1 MRKSILFAALAALCV
16 VISCGSGDNAGNAP
30 ETPAAPPVSWDDQ
43 SNLDWRH
50 RSQYKTHMR
59 HMWVDS
65 NRIVTAGRG
74 DAVPSWAE
82 IWSAAEDIQRRA
94 TLMGGFWRDI
104 AERAATILECA
115 QDRDR
120 IGASEE
126 FRALGA
132 ACDGCHMATWS
143 PAYMHVT
150 DHIMD
155 GWLLNKPTTG
165 VPEEVD
171 QNPPPL
177 IPNRTVMQKL
187 YFDYQVLELHIE
199 QWRADKMAENVNP
212 MREEAEKR
220 AERWEGVAA
229 KAKELVELA
238 KDKKREG
245 MREAYS
251 AMTAYCLACHG
262 ENVGEP
268 RKILI
273 PMPWSE

>member
-1 MRKSILFAALAALCV
+1 
-16 VISCGSGDNAGNAP
+16 
-30 ETPAAPPVSWDDQ
+30 
-43 SNLDWRH
+43 
-50 RSQYKTHMR
+50 
-59 HMWVDS
+59 
-65 NRIVTAGRG
+65 
-74 DAVPSWAE
+74 
-82 IWSAAEDIQRRA
+82 
-94 TLMGGFWRDI
+94 
-104 AERAATILECA
+104 
-115 QDRDR
+115 
-120 IGASEE
+120 
-126 FRALGA
+126 
-132 ACDGCHMATWS
+132 
-143 PAYMHVT
+143 MHVT
-150 DHIMD
+150 DHIVD

-165 VPEEVD
+165 VPDEVD
-171 QNPPPL
+171 KNPPPV

-199 QWRADKMAENVNP
+199 SWRADKMAENVDP
-212 MREEAEKR
+212 MRKEAEKR

-273 PMPWSE
+273 PMPWDGP